1 MDLTK
6 RQKLFE
12 NPTTAYRGK
21 PFWSWN
27 GKLEEKELLRQA
39 DIIKEMGFGGFFM
52 HSRTGL
58 ETEYLG
64 KEWFELTNK
73 CADYGYGKGMEAWLY
88 DEDRWPSG
96 SAGGL
101 VTREEQ
107 YRAMYLEMNF
117 LTKEAWESWQ
127 PDENTVAVFALKG
140 IIPKRNPQADSPENI
155 LFEKSGF
162 FGEKRQLR
170 AGDVLAQGESAV
182 EFRTRTSV
190 CSDNYNG
197 YCYVNTMNR
206 EAIEKYIE
214 LTHEKY
220 RESCG
225 DRFGKE
231 ICGIFTDEP
240 HRGGVF
246 TDFAE
251 GEVNAVP
258 YTQDLF
264 EEFKKRFGYSLKER
278 LPELFLRSREAELS
292 KVTRDYFEL
301 CQELF
306 LERFAIPVHDWCR
319 KNKLIF
325 TGHVLHEDSLT
336 CQAVMQGSLMRFYE
350 YMDYPGI
357 DILTEGNRCY
367 WVAKQISSVAR
378 QLDKEWILSEL
389 YGCTGWQMSFED
401 YKNVGDWQALF
412 GVNLRCPHLSWY
424 TMKGEAKRDYPA
436 SILHQSGWYGDYR
449 YVEDYFSRIHAALH
463 GGKLVCELLVLNPIE
478 SVWARA
484 YSGAFDGLMAADS
497 EMKRL
502 EEQYA
507 SLFCILA
514 GNRIDFDYGEED
526 ILARHGRVEN
536 GLLYVGSASY
546 RKVLVAGMDTMRGST
561 LRLLKSFAEQGGE
574 VIFAG
579 AIPGYV
585 DAEPSGEPGKLA
597 EVCRKIDFEEQAIR
611 ESCLNGEEIRV
622 VSPEQVQAE
631 GNVFAQVFRIEGGRV
646 VMILNVNRE
655 QGYRGIT
662 LDLGEGS
669 CLEAWDARSG
679 RVTEPEYTVEN
690 GRLSLTMD
698 LEKGGE
704 RLYVIPEK
712 KRDLPKEEFFRGEDE
727 ILLPDTFRYHLT
739 ERNICV
745 LDMVTVTDG
754 QGRKLLPMEVLKAD
768 RALRDR
774 LGIPYRGGE
783 MLQPWYQVKYKGGNT
798 KVLDTITLRYEVE
811 IGETSECCREEGIA
825 PDRVRYFTPGWDQP
839 IKLAVEDLE
848 HIGAVKVNGME
859 LPVVSSG
866 KWIDIC
872 FDELEIPENYLRPGK
887 NTIDISMDYYA
898 TSGIEAVYLLGNFG
912 VRIQGDR
919 VVLTALPETLYPG
932 DITEQGLLFY
942 SGSVVYETEEIEEL
956 RDTRVSVTADAF
968 GGSLVKLLGEGE
980 AVIAFPPYRA
990 GIRDLRGI
998 EVVLTRRNTFGPLHQ
1013 FPREA
1018 PAYGPG
1024 NFVTEGEEWREGYM
1038 LYPQGLLKKPVVRR

>member
-1 MDLTK
+1 MDLEK
-6 RQKLFE
+6 RQELFE
-12 NPTTAYRGK
+12 NPTAAFRGK

-27 GKLEEKELLRQA
+27 GKLDEKELLRQA

-73 CADYGYGKGMEAWLY
+73 CADYGCGKGMEAWLY

-101 VTREEQ
+101 VTKEEK
-107 YRAMYLEMNF
+107 YRAMYLEINF
-117 LTKEAWESWQ
+117 LTGEAWASWK
-127 PDENTVAVFALKG
+127 PDGNVAAVFALKG
-140 IIPKRNPQADSPENI
+140 DFSESG
-155 LFEKSGF
+155 EKGIFS
-162 FGEKRQLR
+162 EKRQIR
-170 AGDVLAQGESAV
+170 AGDVLAEGERAV

-190 CSDNYNG
+190 CTDNYNG

-214 LTHEKY
+214 LTHEQY
-220 RESCG
+220 RERCG

-231 ICGIFTDEP
+231 ILGVFTDEP

-246 TDFAE
+246 TNFAE

-264 EEFKKRFGYSLKER
+264 EEFEKRFGYSLKER
-278 LPELFLRSREAELS
+278 LPELFLRTREAEFS
-292 KVTRDYFEL
+292 RVTRDYFEL

-306 LERFAIPVHDWCR
+306 LERFAIPVYDWCR
-319 KNKLIF
+319 RNKLIF
-325 TGHVLHEDSLT
+325 TGHVLHEDSLS

-378 QLDKEWILSEL
+378 QLDKEWVLSEL
-389 YGCTGWQMSFED
+389 YGCTGWQMDFED

-436 SILHQSGWYGDYR
+436 SILHQSGWYRDYR

-463 GGKLVCELLVLNPIE
+463 GGKPVCGLLVLNPIE

-484 YSGAFDGLMAADS
+484 YSGAFDGLTAADG
-497 EMKRL
+497 EIRRL

-507 SLFCILA
+507 ALFHILA

-526 ILARHGRVEN
+526 ILARHGRAEGGV
-536 GLLYVGSASY
+536 LYVGSAAY
-546 RKVLVAGMDTMRGST
+546 RKVLVAGMDTMREST
-561 LRLLKSFAEQGGE
+561 LKLLEAFAEQGGE

-579 AIPGYV
+579 EVPGYV
-585 DAEPSGEPGKLA
+585 DAEPSEAPGRLA
-597 EVCRKIDFEEQAIR
+597 EACLRIAFTEQAICDCCQ
-611 ESCLNGEEIRV
+611 SGEEVRILCAGGGR
-622 VSPEQVQAE
+622 PEDL
-631 GNVFAQVFRIEGGRV
+631 FTQVFRIEGGRA
-646 VMILNVNRE
+646 VMLLNVNRE
-655 QGYRGIT
+655 QGYQGIT

-679 RVTEPEYTVEN
+679 GVTEPEYAVKD
-690 GRLSLTMD
+690 GRLLLTLD

-704 RLYVIPEK
+704 RLYIIPER
-712 KRDLPKEEFFRGEDE
+712 KRELPKGEVFRGKEE
-727 ILLPDTFRYHLT
+727 IALPDRFRYRLT

-745 LDMVTVTDG
+745 LDMVSVTQG
-754 QGRKLLPMEVLKAD
+754 QGRQIPRMEVLKAD
-768 RALRDR
+768 RALRDE

-798 KVLDTITLRYEVE
+798 KVLDTISLRYQVE
-811 IGETSECCREEGIA
+811 IAERSDS
-825 PDRVRYFTPGWDQP
+825 PL
-839 IKLAVEDLE
+839 KLVVEDLE
-848 HIGAVKVNGME
+848 HIRTVKVNGVE
-859 LPVVSSG
+859 ISAVSCG

-872 FDELEIPENYLRPGK
+872 FDELEIPAECLRFGG
-887 NTIDISMDYYA
+887 NTIDITMDYYP
-898 TSGIEAVYLLGNFG
+898 TSGIEAVYLLGEFG
-912 VRIQGDR
+912 VRIQGDGAL
-919 VVLTALPETLYPG
+919 LTSLPETLSIG
-932 DITEQGLLFY
+932 DITDQGLPFY
-942 SGSVVYETEEIEEL
+942 SGSVIYETEEIREL
-956 RDTRVSVTADAF
+956 RDTCAEVTADAF
-968 GGSLVKLLGEGE
+968 GGGLVKLLGEGE

-990 GIRDLRGI
+990 RIRDLRGI

-1013 FPREA
+1013 SPKEA

-1024 NFVTEGEEWREGYM
+1024 NFVTEGGEWSEGYM
-1038 LYPQGLLKKPVVRR
+1038 LYPQGLLEKPVVRISR